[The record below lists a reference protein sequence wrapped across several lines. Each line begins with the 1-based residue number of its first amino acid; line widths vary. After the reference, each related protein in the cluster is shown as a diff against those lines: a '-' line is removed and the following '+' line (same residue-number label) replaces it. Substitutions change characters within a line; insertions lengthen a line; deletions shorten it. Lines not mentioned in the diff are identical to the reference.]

1 MSARGRVAGPQPA
14 KKSKNKGAQFIV
26 LDMQKIKDQLGKRR
40 CPCQKRKNPHSF
52 CVFHC
57 VVYMIPVC
65 RSNVRCDECILVT
78 GEQGV
83 RLRASLSDQ
92 FIHLNKR
99 LTAAMM
105 RAYLNAMTVYGISLS
120 WTVAS
125 FDNALVGV
133 TPTGDNYVDY
143 DKNRRYLPLPAL
155 TVEEAEER
163 AHQAVEARLACE
175 QGSPAKSSVSDAA
188 IRHTIDLEISGDLDG
203 DDGEQAAAEV
213 SPRAAATVSGYK
225 VGVHEIDDQDVY
237 LDRRGVIQHVRV
249 PAGFPKWGSWELVPK
264 TSTWQLID
272 VDRQVLWL
280 YQHPYF
286 KTQPLAALDNDDPWD
301 YRKPAVKSTGMKAPR
316 TKSTATKSQ
325 AAGAVAVKSQAGRGS
340 RNRKQPIPLR
350 HEAAD
355 NSRQGPTDDEASGG
369 QERMEIGGDMADEGN
384 VAAAALTIED
394 FSANQP
400 PLQQIQL
407 QPQPQYVD
415 LVDVDPDPSFAGPAH
430 VLLARIQDEFMYL
443 DMPVDGDPVWTSM
456 SRYMNSS

>member
-143 DKNRRYLPLPAL
+143 DKNRRYLP
-155 TVEEAEER
+155 
-163 AHQAVEARLACE
+163 C
-175 QGSPAKSSVSDAA
+175 
-188 IRHTIDLEISGDLDG
+188 
-203 DDGEQAAAEV
+203 
-213 SPRAAATVSGYK
+213 PR
-225 VGVHEIDDQDVY
+225 
-237 LDRRGVIQHVRV
+237 
-249 PAGFPKWGSWELVPK
+249 
-264 TSTWQLID
+264 
-272 VDRQVLWL
+272 
-280 YQHPYF
+280 
-286 KTQPLAALDNDDPWD
+286 
-301 YRKPAVKSTGMKAPR
+301 
-316 TKSTATKSQ
+316 
-325 AAGAVAVKSQAGRGS
+325 
-340 RNRKQPIPLR
+340 
-350 HEAAD
+350 
-355 NSRQGPTDDEASGG
+355 
-369 QERMEIGGDMADEGN
+369 
-384 VAAAALTIED
+384 
-394 FSANQP
+394 
-400 PLQQIQL
+400 
-407 QPQPQYVD
+407 
-415 LVDVDPDPSFAGPAH
+415 
-430 VLLARIQDEFMYL
+430 
-443 DMPVDGDPVWTSM
+443 
-456 SRYMNSS
+456 